1 MKDCRKQL
9 QTTLDAFCKFT
20 NGNTSSA
27 SEPNN
32 GKNRDAPESG
42 SEWSGDDSDA
52 SDADDFFTLPEDL
65 LARRDA
71 EIREQAEVYE
81 ELLQEASSK
90 AK

>member
-1 MKDCRKQL
+1 MKDSKKRL
-9 QTTLDAFCKFT
+9 QTTLDGFYTFST
-20 NGNTSSA
+20 GNTSNA
-27 SEPNN
+27 SEPIV
-32 GKNRDAPESG
+32 KNRDAPGSG